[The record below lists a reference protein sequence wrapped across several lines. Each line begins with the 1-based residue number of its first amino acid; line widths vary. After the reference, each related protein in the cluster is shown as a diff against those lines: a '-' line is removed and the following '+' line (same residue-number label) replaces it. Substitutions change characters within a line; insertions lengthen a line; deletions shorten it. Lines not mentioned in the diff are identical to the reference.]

1 MFKRW
6 REYQQLK
13 NEKLRAELTNLK
25 HQISPHFFFNTLNNL
40 YGLINKDTEKSREYV
55 LKLSDLM
62 RYAIYSGEH
71 ELVSLKEELSYL
83 ENFIALHEIRYHNK
97 VSIDFQKDIQNDQIQ
112 IAPLLLIILL
122 ENAFKH
128 GAETLTKDV
137 FIELILRADE
147 ASIYFAVK
155 NNFDPTMAVS
165 KPGVGLDNLRTRLE
179 LLYPMRHQLNILQE
193 ENTFEVTL
201 SIEL

>member
-1 MFKRW
+1 MNLLIWIAIGFVAGIVAKALTP
-6 REYQQLK
+6 QK
-13 NEKLRAELTNLK
+13 EKGGYISSIIIGIAALVAINSFSENL
-25 HQISPHFFFNTLNNL
+25 
-40 YGLINKDTEKSREYV
+40 
-55 LKLSDLM
+55 
-62 RYAIYSGEH
+62 
-71 ELVSLKEELSYL
+71 
-83 ENFIALHEIRYHNK
+83 
-97 VSIDFQKDIQNDQIQ
+97 QKDIQNDQIQ

-137 FIELILRADE
+137 FIDLTLRADE

-155 NNFDPTMAVS
+155 NNFDPTMTEC